1 VHAQRGFTLL
11 ETLLALAIA
20 LPLGFAL
27 LAIVGGGLRAAT
39 SAASAGASADA
50 IAALVE
56 RLDAEAHSAAAI
68 FTPQSD
74 VLGAPNCD
82 ASGVCRELDFFTRDA
97 KSVPHFWAY
106 RYDAATKILT
116 RYVYDDLI
124 ASGPVNVRPYGS
136 RLSNVTAFGA
146 KRILVSQ
153 LLIPALGGYVAN
165 DVIVPFGYPGVAGGN
180 ALVSVDVRNA
190 ALHLRHELVP
200 RLAATGFSIVVGTY
214 VPNAPPPS
222 PAPASAGIL
231 RPYYAYIEWKI
242 GPCVDAPKAATPG
255 CGLNGDFSGLA
266 AEQDGADAGP
276 GGTLTAPADSRI
288 PIADVCRS
296 FSRANSTAVP
306 LASWRDAG
314 GNSYVQIGDANLGVS
329 EWWSLSSDGDYL
341 APQLP
346 MRAPSKSN
354 PSALGPTVI
363 ESPGTSYDTSYWLS
377 C

>member
-1 VHAQRGFTLL
+1 MRAQRGFTLL
-11 ETLLALAIA
+11 EMLLALAIA

-39 SAASAGASADA
+39 AAASTGAEADA

-74 VLGAPNCD
+74 VLGTPNCD
-82 ASGVCRELDFFTRDA
+82 ASGTCHEFDFFTRDA
-97 KSVPHFWAY
+97 KNVPHFWAY
-106 RYDAATKILT
+106 HYDAATKTLT

-124 ASGPVNVRPYGS
+124 AAGPVNVRPYGL

-153 LLIPALGGYVAN
+153 LLMPALGAYVAS
-165 DVIVPFGYPGVAGGN
+165 DVIVPFGFPGVAGGN
-180 ALVSVDVRNA
+180 ALVSVDVGNG
-190 ALHLRHELVP
+190 ALHLHHELVP

-214 VPNAPPPS
+214 VPNAPRPS
-222 PAPASAGIL
+222 PPPGTAGIL
-231 RPYYAYIEWKI
+231 HPYYAYVEWKI
-242 GPCVDAPKAATPG
+242 GSCVDAPKAATPG
-255 CGLNGDFSGLA
+255 CGLNGDFSGLV
-266 AEQDGADAGP
+266 AEQDGADVQP
-276 GGTLTAPADSRI
+276 GGTVTAPSDSQI

-296 FSRANSTAVP
+296 LSGAGSTAVP
-306 LASWRDAG
+306 LASWRDAVS
-314 GNSYVQIGDANLGVS
+314 NSYLRIADANLGLS
-329 EWWSLSSDGDYL
+329 EWWSLSSDGNYV

-346 MRAPSKSN
+346 LQPPSKSN
-354 PSALGPTVI
+354 PSVLGPTVI
-363 ESPGTSYDTSYWLS
+363 ESPGSSYDTSYWLS